1 MTDYKKRDISV
12 VVYECVS
19 RPEFHNKDSETAEM
33 MLDISDGMI
42 DQDFFTET
50 NIYQQLKHTGSDSA
64 KKRIFRRAPV
74 YLMLLCFLLLTA
86 VILLSVYNYQREV
99 VLNNIHNLTEE
110 KDPILTK
117 MTNLTQLNN
126 QLNREK
132 DKLLEKFNGTDGWFY
147 YQSSLYFI
155 SSEKKSWSES
165 RRYCTD
171 SRGDLII
178 INSREEQNFVMKKAG
193 LSGAWI
199 GLTDH
204 EKVGIWKWVDG
215 STLTTGIWA
224 SGQPNAQTEAN
235 CVTLISS
242 SWYNKL
248 CTDKMKWV
256 CEKNIF

>member
-1 MTDYKKRDISV
+1 ITSVVHSFRLPLNQKRAESRNQKTFGRTTFSFSAATMTDYKKRDISV

-33 MLDISDGMI
+33 MLDISD
-42 DQDFFTET
+42 
-50 NIYQQLKHTGSDSA
+50 
-64 KKRIFRRAPV
+64 
-74 YLMLLCFLLLTA
+74 

-215 STLTTGIWA
+215 STLTT
-224 SGQPNAQTEAN
+224 
-235 CVTLISS
+235 
-242 SWYNKL
+242 
-248 CTDKMKWV
+248 
-256 CEKNIF
+256 